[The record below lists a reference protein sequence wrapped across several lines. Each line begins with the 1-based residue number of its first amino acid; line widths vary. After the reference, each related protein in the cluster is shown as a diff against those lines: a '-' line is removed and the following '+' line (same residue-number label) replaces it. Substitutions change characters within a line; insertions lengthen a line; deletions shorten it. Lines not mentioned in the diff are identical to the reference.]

1 MTIPKSQGKQPFY
14 DARKSSWGDI
24 FPHDP
29 KNPPQERY
37 QPKRAGNSKTVA
49 LKGGDIGKRANSRN
63 DRAKTSY
70 AALSLD
76 IKEKK
81 RKNSRRH
88 RDYPEDDGWS
98 ESDQPLSDY
107 LDDDHHV
114 I

>member
-1 MTIPKSQGKQPFY
+1 MRMTIPKSQGKQPFY
-14 DARKSSWGDI
+14 DARKSTWGDI

-49 LKGGDIGKRANSRN
+49 LKGGDIGKRANNHN
-63 DRAKTSY
+63 DKAKTSY
-70 AALSLD
+70 AALALD

-81 RKNSRRH
+81 RKDRRRH
-88 RDYPEDDGWS
+88 RDYPEDD
-98 ESDQPLSDY
+98 DY
-107 LDDDHHV
+107 DDYDGYLEDDHHV